1 MEFVSWIFFGPAKLV
16 AAWPYA
22 GIVTAIGLIAAQAWL
37 SQRKGAPFGSD
48 FFREAPVLAGLLWLI
63 FNLYELQLAAIL
75 SQTRVDSMLR
85 MDLIILVP
93 ILYVLTLA
101 AFFSMRA
108 QLLTIANKTKKPDD
122 N

>member
-1 MEFVSWIFFGPAKLV
+1 MEFVSWIFFGPAKIV

-22 GIVTAIGLIAAQAWL
+22 GVVIAIGLIAAQAWF
-37 SQRKGAPFGSD
+37 SQRKGASFGLD

-75 SQTRVDSMLR
+75 SQNRVDSMLR

-108 QLLTIANKTKKPDD
+108 QLRTIANKTKKPHD